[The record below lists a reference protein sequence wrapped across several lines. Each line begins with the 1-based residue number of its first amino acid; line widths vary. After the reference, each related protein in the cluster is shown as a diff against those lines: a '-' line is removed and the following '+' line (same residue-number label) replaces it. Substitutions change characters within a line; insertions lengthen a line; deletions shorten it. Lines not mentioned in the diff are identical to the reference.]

1 MSDTRPCVLCGQV
14 WWWLLLITN
23 TSNCDCC
30 TAARRNWIRLW
41 RLLRT
46 RSTSSRWVEWSPLAR
61 TSDEQR
67 HHAISTFVSMNTL
80 SSLPSISLFLCLCV
94 CMSLSVISSSA
105 GLSMGWLSSLITF
118 IIYLWNISEETDV
131 SRSWQVQLSDAF
143 NSQHSQCDNGVR
155 FNT

>member
-1 MSDTRPCVLCGQV
+1 MSDTRLCVLCGQV

-46 RSTSSRWVEWSPLAR
+46 RSTSSRWVKWSPLAR
-61 TSDEQR
+61 TSDEQK

-80 SSLPSISLFLCLCV
+80 SSLPSLSLFLP
-94 CMSLSVISSSA
+94 LSVITSSV

-131 SRSWQVQLSDAF
+131 SISHGGWQVQLSDAF
-143 NSQHSQCDNGVR
+143 NSQHGQCDNGVR